1 MIVLLF
7 ALLMLVVLLSN
18 AYFFKFQK
26 STEGQDERGKLI
38 LYKTVSSMY
47 NALFVG
53 SVILIVLHLVDIL
66 SAETTIDIWLYFLI
80 FISVYGTFMLYRNRN
95 KPV

>member
-18 AYFFKFQK
+18 AYFLKFQK
-26 STEGQDERGKLI
+26 SAEGKDERGELI
-38 LYKTVSSMY
+38 LYKTISSMY

-53 SVILIVLHLVDIL
+53 SVVLIVLNLLDIL

-80 FISVYGTFMLYRNRN
+80 FITVYGTFMLYRNRN
-95 KPV
+95 K